1 MTTAVRRQIERG
13 FERFGDLVYR
23 RHRLVLILMS
33 CLILGLASR
42 IPGLKLD
49 TSTEGFLHPEDP
61 TLIAYDRFREQYG
74 RDELILLT
82 VKTPDLFAPGALDR
96 LNRLHRELREKTPY
110 LDDITSLINARDT
123 RGAEGELIVEDL
135 LEQWPETARARA
147 LAKARAMANP
157 LYRNMLISDDGTIT
171 TIVIKTDAYPGSGV
185 VDDVMAGFAQS
196 GQADPAPSP
205 AERIPLSDEQNSEVV
220 NTVRDIAAGYDSDDF
235 RIYLAG
241 SPVVA
246 DVLKRSMVTNMKRFM
261 LLSVAAISLLLFLL
275 FRRLSGVFIPMAIV
289 VLSLLSTLG
298 VMALAGV
305 PFKLPTQIMPS
316 FLLAV
321 GVGASVHL
329 LAVFYRRIQ
338 QQYAEGGSPSAPD
351 GVKREGIVHAL
362 GHSGLAIVMTSL
374 TTAAGLASF
383 AGAEVAPVSDL
394 GIVAAIGVVISLI
407 YTLVLLPA
415 LLSVIPLN
423 PQYGESARKRHQ
435 RFDRL
440 MLYIADISTGR
451 PKSVLAVS
459 ALVLAVG
466 VSGALQVKFS
476 HKPFEWLPLSDPTR
490 IATDFVNANMRGAST
505 VEVVVDSGREN
516 GLYRPAVMQGLE
528 QLSREIAGIDQGE
541 LYVGK
546 TLSLADIL
554 KEINQALNEN
564 RSGHY
569 RIPDNRELI
578 AQEFLLFENSGSDDL
593 EDFVDSQF
601 RQTRFTIKMP
611 WVDSMLY
618 RAFMEDIGQRFG
630 QVFGAGAAVSV
641 TGMVAL
647 LARTMSA
654 TIESMKQSYLIALA
668 VITLMMVLLI
678 GNLRIGLISML
689 PNLTPIMLTLGL
701 MGWFGIPVD
710 LFTMLIGSIA
720 IGLAVDDTIHF
731 MHNYRRYHHESGDVR
746 EAVRATLLT
755 TGRAM
760 LVTTVVLSIGFFLY
774 MFATLS
780 NLSNFGLLTG
790 FTIIMA
796 LLADFFLAPALMA
809 QLHRSHLIADDSD
822 Y

>member
-415 LLSVIPLN
+415 LLSVIPPN

-435 RFDRL
+435 RFD
-440 MLYIADISTGR
+440 
-451 PKSVLAVS
+451 
-459 ALVLAVG
+459 
-466 VSGALQVKFS
+466 
-476 HKPFEWLPLSDPTR
+476 
-490 IATDFVNANMRGAST
+490 
-505 VEVVVDSGREN
+505 
-516 GLYRPAVMQGLE
+516 
-528 QLSREIAGIDQGE
+528 
-541 LYVGK
+541 
-546 TLSLADIL
+546 
-554 KEINQALNEN
+554 
-564 RSGHY
+564 
-569 RIPDNRELI
+569 
-578 AQEFLLFENSGSDDL
+578 
-593 EDFVDSQF
+593 
-601 RQTRFTIKMP
+601 
-611 WVDSMLY
+611 
-618 RAFMEDIGQRFG
+618 
-630 QVFGAGAAVSV
+630 
-641 TGMVAL
+641 
-647 LARTMSA
+647 
-654 TIESMKQSYLIALA
+654 
-668 VITLMMVLLI
+668 
-678 GNLRIGLISML
+678 
-689 PNLTPIMLTLGL
+689 
-701 MGWFGIPVD
+701 
-710 LFTMLIGSIA
+710 
-720 IGLAVDDTIHF
+720 
-731 MHNYRRYHHESGDVR
+731 
-746 EAVRATLLT
+746 
-755 TGRAM
+755 
-760 LVTTVVLSIGFFLY
+760 
-774 MFATLS
+774 
-780 NLSNFGLLTG
+780 
-790 FTIIMA
+790 
-796 LLADFFLAPALMA
+796 
-809 QLHRSHLIADDSD
+809 
-822 Y
+822 